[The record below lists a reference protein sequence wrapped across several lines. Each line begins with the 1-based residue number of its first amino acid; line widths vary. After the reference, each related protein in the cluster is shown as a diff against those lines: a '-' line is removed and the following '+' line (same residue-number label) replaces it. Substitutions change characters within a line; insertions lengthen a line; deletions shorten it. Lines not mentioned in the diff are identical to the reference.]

1 MLVVKLLLLLL
12 IILSGAGIE
21 AASLSDPTRPGI
33 VIKSTDDAG
42 IDTAAPVQVLRL
54 DAIQTF
60 NNNSIAVISGK
71 PYQSGQAINQDVI
84 LKIMF
89 DKVIFSSGTE
99 LYLFGNSVV
108 NISK

>member
-1 MLVVKLLLLLL
+1 VLVVKLLLL
-12 IILSGAGIE
+12 IILGSTGVE
-21 AASLSDPTRPGI
+21 AASLSDPTRPG
-33 VIKSTDDAG
+33 VAIKSTGEPGSDPVV
-42 IDTAAPVQVLRL
+42 PVQVLRL

-60 NNNSIAVISGK
+60 NNNSVAVISGK
-71 PYQSGQAINQDVI
+71 SYQSGQAINQDVI